1 MEARV
6 AGVHD
11 LAVGTMRKVAV
22 GDRSCL
28 LVKTATG
35 FHAYPAQCPHYHG
48 PLELG
53 VLDGE
58 RLVCPWHQAVFSA
71 EDGDLLEP
79 PSFFGL
85 PSYQVRRDGD
95 DVYVTVPDDDR
106 GTRAMPMTDLD
117 LQADRRTVLIL
128 GAGAAGAGAAEALR
142 QAGFAGRIVMISAE
156 DRLPYD
162 RPNCSKDLLSGAMPA
177 SWMPLRSAAF
187 YEKRGIER
195 LHGRVTAA
203 DVRSRTLTL
212 EDGVVLTGD
221 ALLLAPG
228 GAPRRLSVPGAELDG
243 VFTLRSWDDCE
254 SIVAALEG
262 ARSAVVIGASFIGLE
277 VAASL
282 RHRDLDVT
290 VVALE
295 EVPFARLFGPGV
307 GTALRTLHEEH
318 GVGFRLGRTVTAL
331 DGDGRVHGV
340 TLDDGSELPADIV
353 VVGIGVQP
361 ATGFVDG
368 ALTLSD
374 GALSVDAHLRV
385 APGVWA
391 AGDIAAWP
399 AAHTGLRVRIE
410 HWRLALQHGRAAAF
424 DIAGRG
430 APFAGVPFFWTQQYD
445 TRLGYAGYAGDPAG
459 AIIAGRPQDRD
470 FLVYY
475 FPGGAAS
482 DRPCGILGTRD
493 TQIAAFA
500 ELMRRDSLPTA
511 DELRTDPELDL
522 AQRLRTRGSA
532 S

>member
-28 LVKTATG
+28 LVRTATG
-35 FHAYPAQCPHYHG
+35 LHAYPAQCPHYHG

-71 EDGDLLEP
+71 ESGDLLEP
-79 PSFFGL
+79 PSFSGL
-85 PSYQVRRDGD
+85 PSYQVRREGD
-95 DVYVTVPDDDR
+95 DVDVTVPDDDR
-106 GTRAMPMTDLD
+106 GARAMPMTDPD
-117 LQADRRTVLIL
+117 EQADPRTVLIL

-203 DVRSRTLTL
+203 DVQSRTLTP
-212 EDGVVLTGD
+212 EDGVELTGD

-228 GAPRRLSVPGAELDG
+228 GAPRELDVPGADLG
-243 VFTLRSWDDCE
+243 GLFTLRSWDDCE

-262 ARSAVVIGASFIGLE
+262 ARSAAVIGASFIGLE

-282 RHRDLDVT
+282 RRRDLDVT
-290 VVALE
+290 VVAPE
-295 EVPFARLFGPGV
+295 EVPFARLFGPDV
-307 GTALRTLHEEH
+307 GAALRMLHEQH
-318 GVGFRLGRTVTAL
+318 GVGFRLGHTVTGL
-331 DGDGRVHGV
+331 DGDGHVRGV
-340 TLDDGSELPADIV
+340 ALDDGSELPADVV
-353 VVGIGVQP
+353 VVGIGVRP
-361 ATGFVDG
+361 ATGFVNGPETLPDG
-368 ALTLSD
+368 S
-374 GALSVDAHLRV
+374 LSVDERLRA

-399 AAHTGLRVRIE
+399 AAHTGRRVRIE
-410 HWRLALQHGRAAAF
+410 HRRLALQHGRAA
-424 DIAGRG
+424 
-430 APFAGVPFFWTQQYD
+430 GV
-445 TRLGYAGYAGDPAG
+445 
-459 AIIAGRPQDRD
+459 IIAGRPEDHD
-470 FLVYY
+470 FLAYY
-475 FPGGAAS
+475 FADGAAS
-482 DRPCGILGTRD
+482 DRPCGILGTRA

-500 ELMRRDSLPTA
+500 ELMRRGSLPSA
-511 DELRTDPELDL
+511 DDVRADPGRDLTRLLRSSDPP
-522 AQRLRTRGSA
+522 S
-532 S
+532 